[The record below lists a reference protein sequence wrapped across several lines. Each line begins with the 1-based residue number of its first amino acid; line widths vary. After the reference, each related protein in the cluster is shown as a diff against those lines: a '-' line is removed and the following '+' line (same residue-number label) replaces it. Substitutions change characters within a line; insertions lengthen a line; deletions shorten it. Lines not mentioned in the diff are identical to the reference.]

1 MKKDRLGLVILI
13 AVFLLA
19 LLLVPLSCPTQ
30 EPEETKATDSTT
42 TSTTSRPTSPPTSP
56 TTFSSTTSSDPGEE
70 EPPPEEPE
78 LPEIFAQVAPSVVS
92 VHLSIPASSL
102 YSKREEFFSGL
113 IVDESGI
120 IVTSYSLMERALDFR
135 GQLQT
140 GASILIY
147 VRGDTQ
153 AYPATL
159 IGYRSTVDLAL
170 LRITE
175 PGEKVFVAQSL
186 ARQPSLAVGT
196 AVFSI
201 GYPPAM
207 VKEGGLSAGY
217 IISLYKTSYQEDGSP
232 VGLIETSI
240 PTQPLY
246 AGGPLINKEGQVVAL
261 TSGYLKRIYV
271 QHLGYAI
278 PSPIVS
284 DVIRQ
289 IMATPDPAPA
299 RKASL
304 GITVL
309 GDEDAAFLSQ
319 QFGYPAGLY
328 VNLVKSESAAYTAG
342 LNADDILLDI
352 NGQAMEA
359 VRDLMTFMDEQA
371 VGALVE
377 MTIFRP
383 STGQTLIKTCYLLE
397 ELP

>member
-1 MKKDRLGLVILI
+1 MKKDRLGLIILI

-19 LLLVPLSCPTQ
+19 LLLVPLSCPVR
-30 EPEETKATDSTT
+30 EPEDTKTTESTT
-42 TSTTSRPTSPPTSP
+42 TSTTSRSTKPPTSP
-56 TTFSSTTSSDPGEE
+56 TTSSSPANPDPGEE
-70 EPPPEEPE
+70 EPPEDTE

-102 YSKREEFFSGL
+102 YSRREEFFSGL

-289 IMATPDPAPA
+289 IMTAPDPAPA

-352 NGQAMEA
+352 NGKAMES
-359 VRDLMTFMDEQA
+359 VRDLMTFMDEQS

-397 ELP
+397 ESP